1 MHGKKTLRDVKSTL
15 DIGINFPSDQITNK
29 KKRFTCF
36 FESREDV
43 HYDNLPVGIRG
54 EILGKYEGVVVA
66 GVDILDTG
74 ARTV

>member
-1 MHGKKTLRDVKSTL
+1 M
-15 DIGINFPSDQITNK
+15 TNK
-29 KKRFTCF
+29 KKTIYRF
-36 FESREDV
+36 FESPEDV